1 MQITHTRV
9 TTGHDN
15 QYGDKPFTIEH
26 VMTAEVP
33 LKDLKKFVRNF
44 TKMIKE
50 EQKRSEDRDGYIT
63 SKLKESDA
71 FADRFNE
78 RLEV

>member
-9 TTGHDN
+9 TTGYDKA
-15 QYGDKPFTIEH
+15 YGDKPFTVEH

-33 LKDLKKFVRNF
+33 LKDLKKFVTKF
-44 TKMIKE
+44 TKMIKS
-50 EQKRSEDRDGYIT
+50 EQKRNKDRGNYIT
-63 SKLKESDA
+63 LRLKESDA
-71 FADRFNE
+71 FADRFDG

>member
-1 MQITHTRV
+1 MQITHTKV
-9 TTGHDN
+9 TTGYDKG
-15 QYGDKPFTIEH
+15 YGDKPFTVEH

-50 EQKRSEDRDGYIT
+50 EQKRSEDRGDCIT
-63 SKLKESDA
+63 SRPKDSEA
-71 FADRFNE
+71 FDNRFARVME
-78 RLEV
+78 

>member
-15 QYGDKPFTIEH
+15 QYGDKPFTVEH

-33 LKDLKKFVRNF
+33 LKDLKKFVTKF

-50 EQKRSEDRDGYIT
+50 EQKRSEDRGDCIT
-63 SKLKESDA
+63 SRLKDREA
-71 FADRFNE
+71 FDNRFARVME
-78 RLEV
+78 

>member
-1 MQITHTRV
+1 MQITHTKV
-9 TTGHDN
+9 TTGYDKA
-15 QYGDKPFTIEH
+15 YGDKPFTVEH

-50 EQKRSEDRDGYIT
+50 EQKRSKDRGDCII
-63 SKLKESDA
+63 SRLKDSDA
-71 FADRFNE
+71 FADHFND
-78 RLEV
+78 EV